1 MSLLTTSTSKPGVAL
16 HQGPNVISSLG
27 PLVKLALQF
36 QRLLGSAT
44 FILAVRTY
52 LAATLIGRALLF
64 ASHVAALRTL
74 ILSKAIA
81 FKSIVAVRQLAWSLW
96 NSKQS
101 RRVRKKIEFEFF
113 VLFLGPANVLC
124 LMLFWPGWLVL
135 GAAAW
140 ALTWR

>member
-1 MSLLTTSTSKPGVAL
+1 MSILAASTSKPGVAL

-27 PLVKLALQF
+27 PLVNFALQC
-36 QRLLGSAT
+36 QKILSSAT
-44 FILAVRTY
+44 FLLTIRTFLAIR
-52 LAATLIGRALLF
+52 LIGEALLF
-64 ASHVAALRTL
+64 ASYIAAIRTAL
-74 ILSKAIA
+74 ISKAAA
-81 FKSIVAVRQLAWSLW
+81 FKSAVAARQIVWSLW

-101 RRVRKKIEFEFF
+101 RRMRKKIEFEFF

-140 ALTWR
+140 AFIWR